1 MTNLYWKIGI
11 FTLLTLAG
19 SAFASGPGS
28 STEHSPAQGN
38 ATQAAKP
45 YPHLEE
51 VIVVY
56 KTHFDI
62 GYSALARDV
71 IHEYRTE
78 MVDRVLDAIEQ
89 NRHQA
94 KEQQFVWTVS
104 GWPMK
109 QILWQG
115 QAPERRQKIENAI
128 RSGNLVVHAYPFTTH
143 TETAEMEDLVR
154 GLGHSS
160 SIARTYGL
168 PLPRDAK
175 TSDVPGQ
182 SWILPTLLK
191 HAGINFF
198 HLGGPLVNKSLG
210 LPPMF
215 WWEGP
220 DGSRL
225 LTLYNNGYGTSP
237 LPHKDWPYKTWIYIS
252 MTGDNAGPPS
262 PDTVKKD
269 IEFYHK
275 NAPGLK

>member
-11 FTLLTLAG
+11 CALLTLAG
-19 SAFASGPGS
+19 SVFASGPGS
-28 STEHSPAQGN
+28 ITEHNPKQGN
-38 ATQAAKP
+38 TTQAAKP
-45 YPHLEE
+45 YPHIEE

-109 QILWQG
+109 QILWHG
-115 QAPERRQKIENAI
+115 QAPDRRQKIENAI

-143 TETAEMEDLVR
+143 TETAQMEDLVR

-175 TSDVPGQ
+175 TSDVQ
-182 SWILPTLLK
+182 
-191 HAGINFF
+191 
-198 HLGGPLVNKSLG
+198 GP
-210 LPPMF
+210 
-215 WWEGP
+215 
-220 DGSRL
+220 
-225 LTLYNNGYGTSP
+225 
-237 LPHKDWPYKTWIYIS
+237 
-252 MTGDNAGPPS
+252 
-262 PDTVKKD
+262 
-269 IEFYHK
+269 
-275 NAPGLK
+275 